1 MFFFHNLQSATR
13 TGDILCPNKPLSR
26 YFFKTCPSPIVLLT
40 ASFIVTSHFTSADG
54 QNDCQRSFACSAIA
68 LNALFTHA
76 SFLTHTNGHPISSLS
91 ASSGWLPCPS
101 QKTHACPHLSLPHS
115 IINTSLDSS
124 FFFCPGVGYLSALF
138 CEAYYMSYDL
148 LCLFWKRFCALESTV
163 ASLLQHRPKPSP

>member
-124 FFFCPGVGYLSALF
+124 FFFFVLVWAIS
-138 CEAYYMSYDL
+138 L
-148 LCLFWKRFCALESTV
+148 LCFVRLIICLMTYYACFGKGFVL
-163 ASLLQHRPKPSP
+163 

>member
-13 TGDILCPNKPLSR
+13 TGDILCPNKPQSR

-40 ASFIVTSHFTSADG
+40 ASFIMTSHITSADG

-68 LNALFTHA
+68 LNASFTHA
-76 SFLTHTNGHPISSLS
+76 SFLKHTNGHPISSLS

-115 IINTSLDSS
+115 IINTSLGSS
-124 FFFCPGVGYLSALF
+124 FFFFVLVWPIS
-138 CEAYYMSYDL
+138 L
-148 LCLFWKRFCALESTV
+148 LCFVRLIICLMTYYACFGKGFVL
-163 ASLLQHRPKPSP
+163 